1 MIKLIFMDRIEEI
14 LKNRGISKSAFAEL
28 IGIKK
33 QNVNALLKNPTR
45 ETYERIAKAMN
56 IPMWQLFISPEN
68 IMPKSNHTELS
79 CPHCGG
85 PLNIKIE

>member
-1 MIKLIFMDRIEEI
+1 MDRIEEI

-56 IPMWQLFISPEN
+56 IPMWQLFISP
-68 IMPKSNHTELS
+68 
-79 CPHCGG
+79 
-85 PLNIKIE
+85 